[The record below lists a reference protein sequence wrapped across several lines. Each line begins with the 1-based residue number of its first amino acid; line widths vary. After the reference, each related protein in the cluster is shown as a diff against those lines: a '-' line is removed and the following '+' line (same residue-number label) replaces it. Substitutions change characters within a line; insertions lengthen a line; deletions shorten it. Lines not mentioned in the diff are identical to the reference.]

1 MFGLTRGEIALA
13 AFVFALIYGAGLLP
27 RIAKAL
33 AGGGKKPSRSED
45 KPSE

>member
-27 RIAKAL
+27 RIARAL
-33 AGGGKKPSRSED
+33 TGGGKKASED
-45 KPSE
+45 KPSD